1 MVHKI
6 NKNKSNKLRI
16 KSNKNKYQNLNKMI
30 FQVRKMSEMLPY
42 LKEYLLEI
50 MKKKLMKQMTNM
62 NMRNTTYLAVMM
74 TKMLP
79 TKLYMEITK
88 MRPAIHPTGS

>member
-1 MVHKI
+1 MKKTPKMVHKI

-50 MKKKLMKQMTNM
+50 MKKKLMK
-62 NMRNTTYLAVMM
+62 
-74 TKMLP
+74 
-79 TKLYMEITK
+79 
-88 MRPAIHPTGS
+88 